1 MVKQKLISSVVII
14 TFITVLSGCQSIPQ
28 EHKGAA
34 TGAGVG
40 AATGAVAGA
49 VIGKSTKGA
58 VIGALLGALVG
69 GAIGHYAYDKKRTR
83 EETVRTYNYKESH
96 GKVLTIEEA
105 SSSPQTVHPGDV
117 VEMKMTYAVLNPSA
131 EAKTSITEIREVT
144 YSGELVGKPEVRVER
159 GDGTYT
165 STVPI
170 RLPSD
175 AKKGVY
181 KVRTIVQSENTKD
194 TKEISFTVL

>member
-1 MVKQKLISSVVII
+1 MKQRLISSVVII
-14 TFITVLSGCQSIPQ
+14 TFITLLSGCQSIPQ

-83 EETVRTYNYKESH
+83 EETARTYNYKESH
-96 GKVLTIEEA
+96 GKILTIEEA
-105 SSSPQTVHPGDV
+105 SSSPQTAHPGDV

-144 YSGELVGKPEVRVER
+144 YSGELVGKPEIRVER

-181 KVRTIVQSENTKD
+181 KVRTIVQSENAKD

>member
-1 MVKQKLISSVVII
+1 MMKQKLISSVVII
-14 TFITVLSGCQSIPQ
+14 TFITLLSGCQSIPQ

-40 AATGAVAGA
+40 AATGAVTGA

-83 EETVRTYNYKESH
+83 EETLQTYNYKGSQ
-96 GKVLTIEEA
+96 GSLLTIEEA
-105 SSSPQTVHPGDV
+105 SSSPQTARPGDV

-131 EAKTSITEIREVT
+131 EAKTSITEIREIT
-144 YSGELVGKPEVRVER
+144 HNGELVGKPEVRVER

-175 AKKGVY
+175 AKKGTY
-181 KVRTIVQSENTKD
+181 KVRTTVQSETAKD
-194 TKEISFTVL
+194 SKEISFTVL

>member
-1 MVKQKLISSVVII
+1 MKQRLISSVVII
-14 TFITVLSGCQSIPQ
+14 TFVTLLSGCQSIPQ
-28 EHKGAA
+28 KHKGAA

-83 EETVRTYNYKESH
+83 DETVQTYNYKESH
-96 GKVLTIEEA
+96 GKILTIEEA
-105 SSSPQTVHPGDV
+105 SSSPQTVRPGDV

>member
-1 MVKQKLISSVVII
+1 MKQKLISCAVLI
-14 TFITVLSGCQSIPQ
+14 TFIAFLSGCQSIPQ

-34 TGAGVG
+34 VGAGAG
-40 AATGAVAGA
+40 AATGAVVGA
-49 VIGKSTKGA
+49 VLGKSTKGA
-58 VIGALLGALVG
+58 VIGALLGVLVG
-69 GAIGHYAYDKKRTR
+69 GAIGHYAYDKQRTR
-83 EETVRTYNYKESH
+83 EETVRTYNYKGSE
-96 GKVLTIEEA
+96 GTILTIEDA
-105 SSSPQTVHPGDV
+105 SSSPQTVRPGDV

-194 TKEISFTVL
+194 TKEISFTAL

>member
-1 MVKQKLISSVVII
+1 MMKQKLISSVVII
-14 TFITVLSGCQSIPQ
+14 TFITLLSGCQSIPQ

-34 TGAGVG
+34 VGAGAG
-40 AATGAVAGA
+40 AATGAVVGA

-58 VIGALLGALVG
+58 VIGALLGVLVG
-69 GAIGHYAYDKKRTR
+69 GAIGHYAYDKQRTR
-83 EETVRTYNYKESH
+83 EETAQTYNYKESH
-96 GKVLTIEEA
+96 GKVLTIEDA
-105 SSSPQTVHPGDV
+105 SSSPQTVRPGDV

>member
-1 MVKQKLISSVVII
+1 MKQRLISSVVII
-14 TFITVLSGCQSIPQ
+14 TFITLLSGCQSIPQ

-83 EETVRTYNYKESH
+83 EETARTYNYKESH
-96 GKVLTIEEA
+96 GKILTIEEA
-105 SSSPQTVHPGDV
+105 SSSPQTAHPGDV

-144 YSGELVGKPEVRVER
+144 YSGELVGKPEIRVER

>member
-1 MVKQKLISSVVII
+1 MKQKLISSVVII
-14 TFITVLSGCQSIPQ
+14 AFITLLSGCQSIPQ

-34 TGAGVG
+34 VGAGAG

-49 VIGKSTKGA
+49 VIGKGTKGA

-69 GAIGHYAYDKKRTR
+69 GAIGHYAYDKQRTR
-83 EETVRTYNYKESH
+83 EETVQTYNYKESQ
-96 GKVLTIEEA
+96 GTILTIEEA
-105 SSSPQTVHPGDV
+105 SSSPQTVHPGEV
-117 VEMKMTYAVLNPSA
+117 VEMKMTYAVLNPSP
-131 EAKTSITEIREVT
+131 ETQTNITEIREIT
-144 YSGELVGKPEVRVER
+144 HDGELVGKPEVRVER
-159 GDGTYT
+159 GDGTFT

-170 RLPSD
+170 RLPSG

-181 KVRTIVQSENTKD
+181 KVITTVQSETAKD

>member
-1 MVKQKLISSVVII
+1 MKQRLISSVVII
-14 TFITVLSGCQSIPQ
+14 TFVTLLSGCQSIPQ

-83 EETVRTYNYKESH
+83 DETVQTYNYKESH
-96 GKVLTIEEA
+96 GKILTIEEA
-105 SSSPQTVHPGDV
+105 SSSPQTAHPGDV

-131 EAKTSITEIREVT
+131 ETKTSITEIREVT
-144 YSGELVGKPEVRVER
+144 YNGELVGKPEVRVER

>member
-1 MVKQKLISSVVII
+1 MKQRLISSVVII
-14 TFITVLSGCQSIPQ
+14 TFISLLSGCQSIPQ

-34 TGAGVG
+34 TGTGVG

-83 EETVRTYNYKESH
+83 EETLQTYNYKEAQGSL
-96 GKVLTIEEA
+96 LTIEEA
-105 SSSPQTVHPGDV
+105 SSSPQTVRPGDV

-194 TKEISFTVL
+194 TKEINFTVL